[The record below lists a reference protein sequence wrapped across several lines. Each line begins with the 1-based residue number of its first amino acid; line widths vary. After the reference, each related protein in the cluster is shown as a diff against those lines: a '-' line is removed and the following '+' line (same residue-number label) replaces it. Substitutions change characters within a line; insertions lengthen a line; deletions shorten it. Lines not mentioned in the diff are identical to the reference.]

1 MASVSLEPALH
12 LDLPTSLYLC
22 GSVDTSPTP
31 PVLEVHRPCLSPED
45 IGQYPSDSAPMLWAF
60 WALKA
65 KVGGKAQ

>member
-1 MASVSLEPALH
+1 MASVSLDTPS
-12 LDLPTSLYLC
+12 DLPTSLCLY
-22 GSVDTSPTP
+22 GSADTSPTP
-31 PVLEVHRPCLSPED
+31 PVLEQETCFSPAD